1 MSFSWAEYLDV
12 AYELVGIAVQQPAGR
27 EAHQR
32 AAISRAYYAAYK
44 TALNVAKSRDHY
56 LEPTNAGVHRQLIEH
71 FANSTD
77 LNRQDIARDLKEL
90 LDYRRMADYND
101 FIAPLVLAR
110 NTAIGLQLATHLLA
124 KLARL

>member
-1 MSFSWAEYLDV
+1 MSFNWAEYLDV
-12 AYELVGIAVQQPAGR
+12 AYELVGITVKHPAGQ

-44 TALNVAKSRDHY
+44 TALNVAKSRDRY
-56 LEPTNAGVHRQLIEH
+56 VAPTNAGVHRQLIDH

-77 LNRQDIARDLKEL
+77 VSRQDIARDLKEL
-90 LDYRRMADYND
+90 LEFRRAADYND
-101 FIAPLVLAR
+101 FMAPRVLAR
-110 NTAIGLQLATHLLA
+110 NTTIGLQLATHLLA